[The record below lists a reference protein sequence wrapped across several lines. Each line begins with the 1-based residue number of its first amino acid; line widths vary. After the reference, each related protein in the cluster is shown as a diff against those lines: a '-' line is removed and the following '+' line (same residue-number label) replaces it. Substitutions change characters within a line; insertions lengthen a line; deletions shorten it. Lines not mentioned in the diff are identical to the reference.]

1 MGNHVLYCLTLTG
14 LRTSAIF
21 LFLMVSFI
29 HAGAQEKEEELTCLQ
44 FRHVEE
50 KIALDTLYL
59 DPSTLVITNRYGDTL
74 AHSFHVRSR
83 ILQLEKKPDNEPIRI
98 CFRELKPEV
107 VLPARYSAQSD
118 TARVSPPAFSL
129 PVLQREELFTTDG
142 IQKTGVLSRG
152 ITFGNSQNVF
162 VNSVLNLQM
171 EGRLSENL
179 NLRASITDQ
188 QVPFQPEGNTLQLR
202 EFDRVFIELY
212 NEKASITA
220 GDVVFRNPESQFLR
234 YYKNVQGARIDV
246 KHGADGKASTYAG
259 VSLAKGRFV
268 SSVVEPIEG
277 VSGPYRLRGPDNERF
292 VVVMANSERVYVD
305 GKLMQRGFDF
315 DYVIDYN
322 LAEITFTAKVLITQF
337 TRIRVDFEFADR
349 NFARSILAIGHEQK
363 VGKFILN
370 AHAYS
375 EKDNENRP
383 LLTELS
389 QADLQSIADAG
400 KDPSQAVR
408 PGFSQEPFNSNSIQ
422 YLQKDTLLANG
433 EEYLIFVRATSSN
446 QPVFRVAFTE
456 LGPGRGNYQLS
467 GSTENGRVFEW
478 VAPQNGQPSGNFE
491 PVLRLPVPN
500 KKEMLTAGIS
510 YASEKGDRLYL
521 EGALSDLNTNLLAER
536 GDARAAGQ
544 ALKLGFTSANRN
556 MQLWKPYQYR
566 YFADLEWNSVDFN
579 FIDRL
584 RYIEFDRDWG
594 LEMGRPLAPGS
605 EQILNTGLE
614 LHAADGAAMSISLS
628 GRKRGEVVNGWQQ
641 KFSLTEKVAGF
652 NLQTQGFLMRNENF
666 LSEALWNQWSADLR
680 YEKLPLQPGYRFETD
695 RNVVRRTDADSVL
708 RTAMNFSEHRVYV
721 QTNDTARWQMNFSQ
735 TWRVDRLP
743 FAGALLDGT
752 YAKNTSIS
760 TRTSGKGQS
769 LSLLLTYRQLE
780 NLLPDSQGS
789 VDETLLGRA
798 EWMANLWQGAVR
810 SELTYQVGDS
820 RELQREFVFLQ
831 VPTGEGTHT
840 WRDDNNDGLQDLNEF
855 YEAINTDEKNYIKVF
870 TPTDTYIR
878 AFDQILNY
886 RLSLNT
892 PSRWRNRKGFFGL
905 ISKFSFIGSYA
916 LDKKIT
922 DNRLSA
928 RLLPEI
934 RSIGDEDLL
943 SYRRSSRATLFFN
956 RSTKGFGAE
965 WALVQADRRQLLTRG
980 FEGQS
985 QYQHLLNLRYTF
997 NNKLNALVRLHQ
1009 GQRSAS
1015 SDFLTQ
1021 RNFEIDNR
1029 ALQPE
1034 LIWQPNLQTRFSGS
1048 YQFAHRESGAGEPAD
1063 SWSRQ
1068 HEGVFDFRYT
1078 KVNATTLAARIRYV
1092 GIAFVGVENSPI
1104 GYELLQALRP
1114 GNNFTWSA
1122 DLTQRLFNGLQL
1134 SLSYEGRKSQ
1144 ERRVVHTGRMQISAL
1159 F

>member
-1 MGNHVLYCLTLTG
+1 ML
-14 LRTSAIF
+14 
-21 LFLMVSFI
+21 SFFQLE
-29 HAGAQEKEEELTCLQ
+29 AQEKKEELTCLQ
-44 FRHVEE
+44 FRHVDEN
-50 KIALDTLYL
+50 IALDTLYL
-59 DPSTLVITNRYGDTL
+59 DPSTLFITNRYGDTL
-74 AHSFHVRSR
+74 AYSFDTRTR

-98 CFRELKPEV
+98 CFREVFPEV

-118 TARVSPPAFSL
+118 SDRVAPPAFSL

-152 ITFGNSQNVF
+152 ISFGNTQNVF

-171 EGRLSENL
+171 EGQLSENL

-202 EFDRVFIELY
+202 QFDRVFIELY
-212 NEKASITA
+212 NDKGSITA
-220 GDVVFRNPESQFLR
+220 GDVVFSNPESQFLR
-234 YYKNVQGARIDV
+234 YYKNVQGARLDLQSGL
-246 KHGADGKASTYAG
+246 KETGKSYAG

-349 NFARSILAIGHEQK
+349 NFARSILALGHEQE
-363 VGKFILN
+363 VGKFTFS

-400 KDPSQAVR
+400 NDPSLAVR

-422 YLQKDTLLANG
+422 YVQKDTLLANG
-433 EEYLIFVRATSSN
+433 EVYRVFVRATSSTE
-446 QPVFRVAFTE
+446 PVFRVVFTE
-456 LGPGRGNYQLS
+456 LGPGRGNYQQS

-478 VAPQNGQPSGNFE
+478 VAPQNGQPSGSFD

-500 KKEMLTAGIS
+500 KKEMLTAGVA
-510 YASEKGDRLYL
+510 YASEKGDRLFL
-521 EGALSDLNTNLLAER
+521 EGALSELNNNLLSEA
-536 GDARAAGQ
+536 GAAREVGQ
-544 ALKLGFTSANRN
+544 ALKLGYQSADQKL
-556 MQLWKPYQYR
+556 QLWKPYQYR
-566 YFADLEWNSVDFN
+566 HFADFEWNSKEFN

-594 LEMGRPLAPGS
+594 LEVGTPPAQGR

-614 LHAADGAAMSISLS
+614 LRADDGAALSLSLS

-641 KFSLTEKVAGF
+641 KFSLSEKIAGF
-652 NLQTQGFLMRNENF
+652 NLQSQGFLMRNKNP
-666 LSEALWNQWSADLR
+666 SYEASWNQWAADLR
-680 YEKLPLQPGYRFETD
+680 YEKLPLQPGYRFESD
-695 RNVVRRTDADSVL
+695 RNVVRRVDTDSVL

-721 QTNDTARWQMNFSQ
+721 QTSDTSRWQLNLSQ

-743 FAGALLDGT
+743 FAGALMDGT
-752 YAKNTSIS
+752 YARNTSMS

-780 NLLPDSQGS
+780 NLLPDSQGRI
-789 VDETLLGRA
+789 DETLLGRA
-798 EWMANLWQGAVR
+798 EWMSNLWQGAVR

-840 WRDDNNDGLQDLNEF
+840 WRDDNQDGLQDLNEF
-855 YEAINTDEKNYIKVF
+855 YEAINPDEKNFIKVF

-892 PSRWRNRKGFFGL
+892 PTRWRNRAGFMGL
-905 ISKFSFIGSYA
+905 LSKFSFIGSYA

-922 DNRLSA
+922 DNSLSA

-934 RSIGDEDLL
+934 GSIADEDLL

-965 WALVQADRRQLLTRG
+965 WALVQTDRRQLLTRG

-985 QYQHLLNLRYTF
+985 QYQNLVNFRYTF
-997 NNKLNALVRLHQ
+997 SNRLNALVRVQQ

-1015 SDFLTQ
+1015 SDFLSQ

-1048 YQFAHRESGAGEPAD
+1048 YQWAYRESGAGEPAD

-1068 HEGVFDFRYT
+1068 HEAVFDFRYT
-1078 KVNATTLAARIRYV
+1078 KVNATTLAARVRYI
-1092 GIAFVGVENSPI
+1092 GIAFEGVENSPL

-1114 GNNFTWSA
+1114 GNNFTWST

-1134 SLSYEGRKSQ
+1134 TLSYEGRKSQ